1 MSVRTS
7 LKSCLKAFHRHH
19 KSRPDIFIFTLPR
32 TGSTLLAEI
41 LNTDPTVKTASES
54 LALNRD
60 NRSVLRKYFDR
71 EFLAERYV
79 DISTEELEQLFGYY
93 SDLSEG
99 KTWNSYYWSDLF
111 SPGHRL
117 ATSRTLFKT
126 HRITYYFR
134 EFMDHFREDYGLY
147 LLRHPVA
154 HSLSRMSQGW
164 DDYTELFAGSR
175 NTGELIP
182 RSAREMIEEVKE
194 SGSPLEKFVLS
205 WCLENYIFIHQFQ
218 EEKLGANVIPVFYE
232 DLVWEPEKSIR
243 KLCEK
248 LGLGYNEKML
258 SLVNVPSSGIV
269 HSEGETEEQIRAGNR
284 DYLTARWKERV
295 DEQEREKL
303 QHILTELGITIYEI

>member
-19 KSRPDIFIFTLPR
+19 KSNPDIFIFTLPR

-41 LNTDPTVKTASES
+41 LNTDPAVKTASES
-54 LALNRD
+54 MALNRD
-60 NRSVLRKYFDR
+60 NRRVLRNYFDL

-79 DISTEELEQLFGYY
+79 DITADELEQLLGYY

-99 KTWNSYYWSDLF
+99 KTWNSYYWSDFF
-111 SPGHRL
+111 SSDHRL

-134 EFMDHFREDYGLY
+134 EFMERFRGDHGLY

-164 DDYTELFAGSR
+164 DDYIELFAVS
-175 NTGELIP
+175 EKIMDLIP
-182 RSAREMIEEVKE
+182 RNAGVMIEQVKD
-194 SGSPLEKFVLS
+194 SGSPMEKFVLS
-205 WCLENYIFIHQFQ
+205 WCLENYVFIHHYQ
-218 EEKLGANVIPVFYE
+218 EEELPANVIPVFYE
-232 DLVWEPEKSIR
+232 DLVWEPELSIR
-243 KLCEK
+243 ELCLK

-258 SLVNVPSSGIV
+258 SMVKVPSSGIV
-269 HSEGETEEQIRAGNR
+269 HSEDETEDQIRAGNR

-295 DEQEREKL
+295 NETEREKL
-303 QHILTELGITIYEI
+303 QQILTELGITIYKI